1 MSLLVGGIAIGAVY
15 ALVAIGLTLIFRA
28 TGVINFA
35 QGEMLMVGAYTY
47 VLLGEKGQG
56 AAVQILGPLAAGAL
70 LGFLFFLVTRIVLR
84 RAAEITIVIGTLA
97 ISILLQ
103 AAARLKFT
111 DNPFRAVPWLF
122 GDRDVS
128 LGAGTTVSINTFT
141 VLVITLGVFT
151 LLQWLFTSTDVG
163 KAMRAVAEDARRAA
177 ITGIPVNA
185 MLAISWCVG
194 GMLAAVAGVLLSPIT
209 GVFPAMG
216 ASVLF
221 PAFIAAAIGGF
232 ESVAGALI
240 GGLLLGVVQTYAV
253 VGVGGTFRDII
264 TFAVLVGVL
273 IWRPQGLFATAT
285 LRTH

>member
-28 TGVINFA
+28 TGVVNFA
-35 QGEMLMVGAYTY
+35 QGEMLMVGAYAY
-47 VLLGEKGQG
+47 VLLHDRGEN
-56 AAVQILGPLAAGAL
+56 AALQILGPVAVGAVTGL
-70 LGFLFFLVTRIVLR
+70 LFFVVTRILLR

-103 AAARLKFT
+103 AAARLEFT
-111 DNPFRAVPWLF
+111 DNPIRAVPWLF

-128 LGAGTTVSINTFT
+128 LGAGTTVSINAFT
-141 VLVITLGVFT
+141 VVAVTLCVFAV
-151 LLQWLFTSTDVG
+151 LQWLLGSTTLG

-177 ITGIPVNA
+177 ITGIPVNP
-185 MLAISWCVG
+185 MLAISWVAG
-194 GMLAAVAGVLLSPIT
+194 GVLAAIAGVLLSPIT

-216 ASVLF
+216 AGVLF

-232 ESVAGALI
+232 ESVIGALV
-240 GGLLLGVVQTYAV
+240 GGILLGVIQTYAV
-253 VGVGGTFRDII
+253 VGVGGAFRDGI
-264 TFAVLVGVL
+264 TFAVLVAVL
-273 IWRPQGLFATAT
+273 VWRPQGIFSTAA

>member
-28 TGVINFA
+28 TGVVNFA

-47 VLLGEKGQG
+47 VLLHDRGQSSI
-56 AAVQILGPLAAGAL
+56 VQILGPIAAGAVVGL
-70 LGFLFFLVTRIVLR
+70 IFFFVTRILLR

-103 AAARLKFT
+103 AAARLQYT
-111 DNPFRAVPWLF
+111 DNPIRAVPWLF

-128 LGAGTTVSINTFT
+128 LGAGTTVSINAFT
-141 VLVITLGVFT
+141 VLTVT
-151 LLQWLFTSTDVG
+151 LLVFAILHWLLTSTMYG
-163 KAMRAVAEDARRAA
+163 KAMRAVAEDPRRAA
-177 ITGIPVNA
+177 LTGIPVNP
-185 MLAISWCVG
+185 MLALSWIAG
-194 GMLAAVAGVLLSPIT
+194 GVLAAIAGVLLAPIT

-232 ESVAGALI
+232 DSVFGALF
-240 GGLLLGVVQTYAV
+240 GGIALGVIQTYAV
-253 VGVGGTFRDII
+253 VGIGGAFRDAI
-264 TFAVLVGVL
+264 TLAVLVAVL
-273 IWRPQGLFATAT
+273 VWRPQGLFAAAA

>member
-28 TGVINFA
+28 TGVVNFA

-47 VLLGEKGQG
+47 VLLHDRGQSSI
-56 AAVQILGPLAAGAL
+56 VQILGPIAAGAVVGL
-70 LGFLFFLVTRIVLR
+70 IFFFVTRILLR

-103 AAARLKFT
+103 AAARLQYT
-111 DNPFRAVPWLF
+111 DNPIRAVPWLF

-128 LGAGTTVSINTFT
+128 LGAGTTVSVNAFTVFAVT
-141 VLVITLGVFT
+141 VLVFAI
-151 LLQWLFTSTDVG
+151 LQWLLGSTMYG
-163 KAMRAVAEDARRAA
+163 KAMRAVAEDPRRAA
-177 ITGIPVNA
+177 LTGIPVNP
-185 MLAISWCVG
+185 MLALSWVAG
-194 GMLAAVAGVLLSPIT
+194 GVLAAIAGVLLAPIT

-216 ASVLF
+216 AAVLF

-232 ESVAGALI
+232 DSVLGALF
-240 GGLLLGVVQTYAV
+240 GGLLLGVIQTYAV
-253 VGVGGTFRDII
+253 VSIGGAFRDAI
-264 TFAVLVGVL
+264 TLAVLVAVL
-273 IWRPQGLFATAT
+273 VWRPQGLFAAAA

>member
-35 QGEMLMVGAYTY
+35 QGEMLMVGAYAY

-56 AAVQILGPLAAGAL
+56 AAVQILGPIAIGAL
-70 LGFLFFLVTRIVLR
+70 VGLLFFLVTRIVLR

-103 AAARLKFT
+103 AAARLQFT
-111 DNPFRAVPWLF
+111 DNPIRAVPWLF

-128 LGAGTTVSINTFT
+128 LGSGTTISINTFT
-141 VLVITLGVFT
+141 VLAVTLAVF
-151 LLQWLFTSTDVG
+151 LFLQWLFTSTTYG

-177 ITGIPVNA
+177 ITGIPVNT
-185 MLAISWCVG
+185 
-194 GMLAAVAGVLLSPIT
+194 MLAASWCIGGVLASVAGVLLSPIT
-209 GVFPAMG
+209 GVYPAMG

-232 ESVAGALI
+232 ESVAGALF

-253 VGVGGTFRDII
+253 VGVGGGFRDII

-273 IWRPQGLFATAT
+273 IWRPQGLFAAAA